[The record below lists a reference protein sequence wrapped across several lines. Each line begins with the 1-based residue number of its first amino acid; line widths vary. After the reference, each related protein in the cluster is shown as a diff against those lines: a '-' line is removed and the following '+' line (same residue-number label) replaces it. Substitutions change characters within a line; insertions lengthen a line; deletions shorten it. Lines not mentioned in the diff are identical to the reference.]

1 MERDEIVTALTKY
14 FATRSDVV
22 VAYVFGSAARN
33 RRLPGSDIDVGI
45 LFAKDAGMADAS
57 DASPDE
63 AAEQDA
69 FAMDREAI
77 GAAKRLFLR
86 VEISHA
92 LQELLSHP
100 VDVVDL
106 QRTSPHFNHHVLRDK
121 VIIKGYDAPER
132 TIHERLRRRS
142 EC

>member
-69 FAMDREAI
+69 FAMVSPTHCRSCSRT
-77 GAAKRLFLR
+77 RLMSLICSGHR
-86 VEISHA
+86 LTLTI
-92 LQELLSHP
+92 
-100 VDVVDL
+100 
-106 QRTSPHFNHHVLRDK
+106 TSCATR
-121 VIIKGYDAPER
+121 
-132 TIHERLRRRS
+132 
-142 EC
+142 